1 MEIEWGEWTR
11 LAILILAVISLGIWM
26 AKWFAKYEQWARGM
40 DEFREDTKKA
50 LAELRADTNKAIAE
64 LRADTNKAIAE
75 LRADTNKAIAELRV
89 DTNKA
94 LAEIRADIKK
104 LIAATPHVLAGTSPL
119 RLTDLGEEVSQCVS
133 AAALAEQMAPG
144 LIDEMKGKHA
154 YEVQEFCID
163 YMRDEYQPT
172 TEQDQSFKECA
183 YEQGIKLKQV
193 LDVCA
198 IELRDKLLHLLDS
211 KDTV

>member
-11 LAILILAVISLGIWM
+11 LAILVLAVISLGIWM
-26 AKWFAKYEQWARGM
+26 AKWFAKYEQWARGI
-40 DEFREDTKKA
+40 DEFKEDTKKA
-50 LAELRADTNKAIAE
+50 LAELREDTNKAIAE

-75 LRADTNKAIAELRV
+75 LRADTNKA
-89 DTNKA
+89 

-104 LIAATPHVLAGTSPL
+104 LIAATPHVIAGTSPL
-119 RLTDLGEEVSQCVS
+119 RLTDLGEEVSKCVG
-133 AAALAEQMAPG
+133 AAALAEQMASG
-144 LIDEMKGKHA
+144 LIDEMKGKNA

-163 YMRDEYQPT
+163 YMRDEYEPT

-198 IELRDKLLHLLDS
+198 IELRDKLLHLLETEE
-211 KDTV
+211 TV